1 MSEFIKDNY
10 WTMVNIIESLTES
23 MESLTNSVELLN
35 DEMNDVMDYLKKNN
49 DTVNWCVRQIKDM
62 QDRKTPI

>member
-10 WTMVNIIESLTES
+10 WTIVNIIESLKES
-23 MESLTNSVELLN
+23 IELLN
-35 DEMNDVMDYLKKNN
+35 DQMDDVLDYFKKNT